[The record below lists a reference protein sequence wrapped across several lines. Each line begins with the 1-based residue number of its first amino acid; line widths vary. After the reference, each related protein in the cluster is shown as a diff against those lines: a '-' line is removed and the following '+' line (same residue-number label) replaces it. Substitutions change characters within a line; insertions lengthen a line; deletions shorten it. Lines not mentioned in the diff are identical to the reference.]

1 MTPPVASS
9 PAPGGAAPRASAPPG
24 APITPERTPPAVPPA
39 SPPGAPPAP
48 PEPAGRRPVPWTV
61 RAHVFL
67 RLLAIQASWN
77 YETLVGTGMGFCVEP
92 ALRLLPGGRG
102 GDAYRAAL
110 ARQSQYFNAHPYMA
124 AVAVGALIRA
134 ELDGEAPARI
144 ERFRTALCGPLGS
157 VGDRLMWA
165 AWLPLCS
172 VAALLLFGLGASAA
186 WVVGTFLVLYNAG
199 HLALRAW
206 GLRVGLER
214 GLRVAQA
221 LGHPVLRAGPQ
232 RIGQAAALV
241 GGAALPLALARAIGP
256 GRTLL
261 AGVLVAVVAAAVL
274 FARLQG
280 RVLAWTAA
288 LGALAAFALFA
299 VLR

>member
-1 MTPPVASS
+1 VTPPLTSTLLS
-9 PAPGGAAPRASAPPG
+9 
-24 APITPERTPPAVPPA
+24 
-39 SPPGAPPAP
+39 PGAPPAGGGTNAGAP
-48 PEPAGRRPVPWTV
+48 PANGGRTPVPWTV
-61 RAHVFL
+61 RANVFV

-77 YETLVGTGMGFCVEP
+77 YEILLGTGIGFCVEP
-92 ALRLLPGGRG
+92 ALRLLPGGRD

-134 ELDGEAPARI
+134 ELAGEPPARI

-157 VGDRLMWA
+157 VGDRLVWA

-172 VAALLLFGLGASAA
+172 VAALLLFGLGTSPG
-186 WVVGTFLVLYNAG
+186 WTVVAFLVLYNAG

-206 GLRVGLER
+206 GLRVGLAR
-214 GLRVAQA
+214 GLQVAQA
-221 LGHPVLRAGPQ
+221 LGHPVLRQGPQ
-232 RIGQAAALV
+232 WIGQAAALI

-261 AGVLVAVVAAAVL
+261 GGVLVAVVAGAVL
-274 FARLQG
+274 FARLHG
-280 RVLAWTAA
+280 RVEAWRAA
-288 LGALAAFALFA
+288 LVALAGFSLVAL
-299 VLR
+299 LR